1 LSLSRALERRIFWE
15 CFFVSIFNERVFRV
29 AGLIVS
35 APATVLLLSL
45 AGCKVGPNYVEPVI
59 DSPTSWSEVPAST
72 PADLREW
79 WKRLNEPTLDAL
91 VQRAVAGNLDLR
103 RAIASVREARELRQI
118 ARSSLLPTIDA
129 SGGYQ
134 RTEGS
139 TNVGRSSTRQ
149 FTDGG
154 SSDVFQ
160 AGFDATWELDFFGR
174 VSRGVEAAEAEVAV
188 AEYNAAD
195 VMVIVSAE
203 VARNYIDLRTTQRR
217 LVLARGNVATQ
228 QDTLALAESRFN
240 AGLTSELDVA
250 RAKANVET
258 TRSQVPSFEASER
271 RSMHAL
277 AVILGRNPG
286 VLIEDLAAFKPIP
299 VVNDVLTTGVPSELV
314 RRRPDL
320 RASERSLAG
329 QTARIGVAT
338 GDLFPRFLL
347 GGSVGW
353 NASKFASLYDAS
365 SVAYSVGPSVTWN
378 VFDYGRIRANI
389 RAQSARAEGL
399 LAQYERNVIGAFQEV
414 EDALVSYSRER
425 ARQGALTN
433 AVVAGR
439 RAVELSSELYKQG
452 LTDFNAVLDAQRQLF
467 LLEDSQAESQG
478 ETARQYVAIYKAL
491 GGGWGGAGGP
501 SSTGGTVPGTPL
513 DGAGSP
519 IKTRPGTGT

>member
-1 LSLSRALERRIFWE
+1 VRTSNTR
-15 CFFVSIFNERVFRV
+15 FVQGPGSII
-29 AGLIVS
+29 AVS
-35 APATVLLLSL
+35 AAALLVTLS
-45 AGCKVGPNYVEPVI
+45 GCKVGPNYVEPVI
-59 DSPTSWSEVPAST
+59 DSPTSWSEIPAST
-72 PADLREW
+72 PADLRQW
-79 WKRLNEPTLDAL
+79 WTRLNEPTLDTL
-91 VQRAVAGNLDLR
+91 VQRASAGNLELR
-103 RAIASVREARELRQI
+103 QAIAAVREARELRQI

-129 SGGYQ
+129 SGGYS
-134 RTEGS
+134 RNEGS
-139 TNVGRSSTRQ
+139 SNVGRSAARQ

-154 SSDVFQ
+154 SYDLFQ

-195 VMVIVSAE
+195 VMVIVTAE
-203 VARNYIDLRTTQRR
+203 VVRNYIDLRTTQRR

-228 QDTLALAESRFN
+228 QDTLALAESRFR

-258 TRSQVPSFEASER
+258 TRSQIPSFEASER

-277 AVILGRNPG
+277 AVLLGRSPG
-286 VLIEDLAAFKPIP
+286 VLIEELATFSPIP
-299 VVNDVLTTGVPSELV
+299 VVNDTLTTGVPSELL

-389 RAQSARAEGL
+389 RAQSARAEAL

-425 ARQGALTN
+425 VRQEALSN
-433 AVVAGR
+433 AVAAGQ

-478 ETARQYVAIYKAL
+478 EIARQYVAIYKAL
-491 GGGWGGAGGP
+491 GGGWGGAGG
-501 SSTGGTVPGTPL
+501 SDSTSGPIRGTPIE
-513 DGAGSP
+513 GAP
-519 IKTRPGTGT
+519 ATPDTRPGTGSETPTQTPMRN